1 MRLPLDLPLLPGIG
15 LFVLTVG
22 SGLLVNKIILRIPSD
37 WPRFRSYASWLTNL
51 GWIAGP
57 LAALWIASSRY
68 GSGNPFRDFGFR
80 PRLWDLVLVPATV
93 IVGGT
98 VTVLVGS
105 VVERLAATGTPSAP
119 KSIEEAHPLTLPPT
133 IFVAVVA
140 HVTEE
145 ISYRGLLQQGL
156 AHSMPVPFAVLIQA
170 LAFGFGHSGILQK
183 KGFLILPTIQAILV
197 GSSLG
202 VAVALSG
209 RLFPAIASHV
219 ILNLLAFAELKKR
232 VVADGDPA

>member
-15 LFVLTVG
+15 LFVLSIG
-22 SGLLVNKIILRIPSD
+22 SQLLVNRIIRRISSNR
-37 WPRFRSYASWLTNL
+37 PRFRSYASWLTNL

-57 LAALWIASSRY
+57 LAAVWIASSRY
-68 GSGNPFRDFGFR
+68 GSGDPIRDFGFL

-98 VTVLVGS
+98 VTTLVGS
-105 VVERLAATGTPSAP
+105 VVKRLAPTDIPSAP

-133 IFVAVVA
+133 VFVAVVA
-140 HVTEE
+140 HLTEE
-145 ISYRGLLQQGL
+145 ISYRGFLQQ
-156 AHSMPVPFAVLIQA
+156 AFAFAMPVPFAVFIQA
-170 LAFGFGHSGILQK
+170 VAFGLGHSGILQR
-183 KGFLILPTIQAILV
+183 KGFLILPTVQSTLI

-202 VAVALSG
+202 GAVALSG

-219 ILNLLAFAELKKR
+219 ILNILALAELKKR
-232 VVADGDPA
+232 VVTDGNLA